1 MNVLNWTGLV
11 VNGLVAFLLPMYLVL
26 RSSLHKTQRRTQQHE
41 QEQKWLQQQQQ
52 QQQQQQ
58 IYHSDRINNVELVPV
73 LTNNTQGNS
82 SNNANYAATQTGSN
96 GSETPYTTL
105 DFADDD
111 DIDDA
116 AIKPLPFWLEPVRN
130 YIVIFMITCFSVI
143 IGGTILLDIVT
154 GVQPEE

>member
-1 MNVLNWTGLV
+1 MIVLNWTGLV

-26 RSSLHKTQRRTQQHE
+26 RSSLHKTQRRAQQHE

-52 QQQQQQ
+52 QQQV
-58 IYHSDRINNVELVPV
+58 YRSGGLNNVELVPV
-73 LTNNTQGNS
+73 LSNNTRGNS
-82 SNNANYAATQTGSN
+82 LNNANYAATQTGSN

-111 DIDDA
+111 DIDDV
-116 AIKPLPFWLEPVRN
+116 AIKPLPFWMEPARN